1 MRPPRL
7 RLRAACAALALTFG
21 RTIGADAQDSVSA
34 RSDVRTSLRGR
45 IVDRRT
51 GQPVANARV
60 YVSGLRDTLRAS
72 SDGSFT
78 TDRAALGAHVV
89 EVTAIGY
96 SPTRWLLEL
105 GQAAF
110 DMLFEIEPSLPVLD
124 TINVP
129 AAARPILDTNDWRSP
144 QAIER
149 RRRHGGGQFL
159 TYEQIRHSHARTL
172 AELLPLIPGVMVQC
186 SNRNCAVL
194 MTAAMHACPVDYYLD
209 GAPATFSTGPSFPVS
224 GIRALEVY
232 RPSEV
237 PIEFA
242 RPNSTCGIIAIWTK
256 MER

>member
-1 MRPPRL
+1 MLVLTLGWASVADAPDSVPPR
-7 RLRAACAALALTFG
+7 T
-21 RTIGADAQDSVSA
+21 
-34 RSDVRTSLRGR
+34 DVRTFLRGR
-45 IVDRRT
+45 VVDRRT
-51 GQPVANARV
+51 GHPVAHARV
-60 YVSGLRDTLRAS
+60 YVSGLTDTLRAAP
-72 SDGSFT
+72 DGSFT

-105 GQAAF
+105 GRAAT

-124 TINVP
+124 TITVP
-129 AAARPILDTNDWRSP
+129 GEERPILDTNDWRSP

-149 RRRHGGGQFL
+149 RRRRGGGQFL

-172 AELLPLIPGVMVQC
+172 GDLLPLVPGVMVQC

-194 MTAAMHACPVDYYLD
+194 MSAAMHACPVDYYLD
-209 GAPATFSTGPSFPVS
+209 GAPATFSTGPSFPVV

-242 RPNSTCGIIAIWTK
+242 RPNSTCGVIAIWTK